1 MGDAWQQRIDRAAE
15 LAARHEAGS
24 EMLDTYVLLLA
35 IQRDGY
41 HALREKA
48 DAITG
53 QIELDLEILRPCA
66 IAMLAAVHDHTR
78 VPSLAQSTLYVAGD
92 DAGAGMDAPLVDGWH
107 AREPPFYARLVL
119 QPYAECLASLDRRP
133 NRDLRLTGSVCPF
146 CGGPPQL
153 SILHADS
160 NAAGGGRSLLC
171 AMCATTWPLRR
182 VLCPSCGEEDERQ
195 LGYFQAPEFE
205 HLRVDACDTCKRYLK
220 AVDLTRN
227 GLAVPAVDEVAG
239 APLDLWAGSAGYL
252 KISLNLI
259 GL

>member
-1 MGDAWQQRIDRAAE
+1 
-15 LAARHEAGS
+15 
-24 EMLDTYVLLLA
+24 MLDTYVQLLG
-35 IQRDGY
+35 IQREGY
-41 HALREKA
+41 RALYESA
-48 DAITG
+48 DVISG
-53 QIELDLEILRPCA
+53 QIERDLEILRPCA
-66 IAMLAAVHDHTR
+66 IAMLAAVERHTR
-78 VPSLAQSTLYVAGD
+78 VPSLAQSTLYVARD
-92 DAGAGMDAPLVDGWH
+92 DGGMDKPLVDGWH
-107 AREPPFYARLVL
+107 AREPPFFARLVL
-119 QPYAECLASLDRRP
+119 QPYAECLASLGRTPARE
-133 NRDLRLTGSVCPF
+133 LKLTGAVCPF

-160 NAAGGGRSLLC
+160 SADGGGRALQC

-182 VLCPSCGEEDERQ
+182 VLCPSCGEEDEAQ

-239 APLDLWAGSAGYL
+239 APLDLWAAGEGYR
-252 KISLNLI
+252 KIALNLI